1 MIGVIVV
8 KQRILSAFA
17 GLVILA
23 VVLGMF
29 NTLVL
34 NAAIGVIGVIAVWEF
49 CHATRIDR
57 NKALLFMACF
67 IAAVVP
73 FIPRAEGEDL
83 LPLVVLPYIGILFC
97 ILLATHKTTPVEQ
110 IALTFLISLAIP
122 LALASAVYFRDTYG
136 VTLGLFYLLISL
148 GGAWFSD
155 TGAYFVGCAIGKHKM
170 SPVISPKKTWEGAV
184 GGVVVC
190 IICMLLVGKAFEM
203 AFPQYAVNYLWLALI
218 APLASVTSI
227 VGDLSASLVKRQFG
241 IKDFGNI
248 MPGHGGVL
256 DRFDS
261 VLFVL
266 PLIWGIVQFFPVATL
281 A

>member
-1 MIGVIVV
+1 M
-8 KQRILSAFA
+8 KQRILSALA

>member
-1 MIGVIVV
+1 M

>member
-1 MIGVIVV
+1 M
-8 KQRILSAFA
+8 KQRILSASV
-17 GLVILA
+17 GLAILA
-23 VVLGMF
+23 VVLGFF

-34 NAAIGVIGVIAVWEF
+34 NAAIGIIGIIGVWEF
-49 CHATRIDR
+49 CHATKIDR
-57 NKALLFMACF
+57 NKALLLVACL

-73 FIPRAEGEDL
+73 FIPRAEGADL
-83 LPLVVLPYIGILFC
+83 LPVVILPYIGILFC
-97 ILLATHKTTPVEQ
+97 ILLATHRTTPVEQ
-110 IALTFLISLAIP
+110 IALTFMISLAIP
-122 LALASAVYFRDTYG
+122 LSLTSAIYLRDTYG
-136 VTLGLFYLLISL
+136 TALGLFYLILSL

-155 TGAYFVGCAIGKHKM
+155 TGAYFVGCAVGKHKM

-184 GGVVVC
+184 GGILVC
-190 IICMLLVGKAFEM
+190 MICMLLVGKAFEL
-203 AFPQYAVNYLWLALI
+203 AFPQYAVNYLLLVLI

-227 VGDLSASLVKRQFG
+227 IGDLSASMVKRQFG

-266 PLIWGIVQFFPVATL
+266 PLIWGIVQYFPVATL

>member
-1 MIGVIVV
+1 M
-8 KQRILSAFA
+8 KQRILSSMV

-23 VVLGMF
+23 VVLAQF

-34 NAAIGVIGVIAVWEF
+34 NAAIGIIGVIAVWEF
-49 CHATRIDR
+49 CHATKIDR
-57 NKALLFMACF
+57 NKALLLVACT

-73 FIPRAEGEDL
+73 FIPRAEGADL
-83 LPLVVLPYIGILFC
+83 LPVIILPYIGILFC
-97 ILLATHKTTPVEQ
+97 ILLASHRTTPVEQ
-110 IALTFLISLAIP
+110 LALTFMISLAIP
-122 LALASAVYFRDTYG
+122 LALSSAVYMRDSYG
-136 VTLGLFYLLISL
+136 TALGLFYLILSL

-170 SPVISPKKTWEGAV
+170 CPVISPKKTWEGAV
-184 GGVVVC
+184 GGIIVC
-190 IICMLLVGKAFEM
+190 MICMLLAGKVFEL
-203 AFPQYAVNYLWLALI
+203 AFPVYQVNYLFIALM

-227 VGDLSASLVKRQFG
+227 IGDLSASLVKRQFG

-266 PLIWGIVQFFPVATL
+266 PLIWGIVQYFPVATL
-281 A
+281 V